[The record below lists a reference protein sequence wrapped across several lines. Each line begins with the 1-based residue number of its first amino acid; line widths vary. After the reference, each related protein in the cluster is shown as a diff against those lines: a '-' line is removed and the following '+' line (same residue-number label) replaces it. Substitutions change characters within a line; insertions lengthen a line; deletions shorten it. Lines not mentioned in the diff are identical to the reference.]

1 MAHLQL
7 DQARIDRARNSARRI
22 AGRVFDEMDH
32 STTTTVERSTLRLMG
47 LILTTIAVQMLIS
60 GVRVAFSL
68 PPQPMIP

>member
-22 AGRVFDEMDH
+22 AGRAFDEMDR